1 MTFNEWIK
9 TKGVEKMAATLG
21 ISQNTIYS
29 WVHRGSVPRNVWPA
43 IVLAYAELGIR
54 DLVAMEDASKVEK

>member
-9 TKGVEKMAATLG
+9 TKKIDEMAAALG

-29 WVHRGSVPRNVWPA
+29 WVYRGSVPRNVWPA